1 MYRRIL
7 FIAIIPLLASQ
18 SAIRAALGCA
28 ISMVCASLLR
38 EISPFIR
45 DATNLLL
52 NLAQY
57 QILVTYFGAFIIIT
71 NTLEIL
77 NFSELGLGVFLLCCD
92 FIIIVMVCSWT
103 LLCYYTSQSQL
114 KWKKGLNSE
123 EMDILQKVM
132 AQNNM
137 LLLKKQ
143 EDQDHPRENKA
154 GSFSAYSPKNVSF
167 NLLNKINAS
176 SPTTSPTASHAGQS
190 KKKKS
195 AEGQLDSYLIEPKQV
210 EMTKKIGAGAF
221 GEVFKGTCKGQVVA
235 IKTMINVTEKTAQLF
250 RSEIMLSAQ
259 LKLT

>member
-154 GSFSAYSPKNVSF
+154 GSFSAYSPKNVR
-167 NLLNKINAS
+167 